1 MISYLPLLQDVYSI
15 VYTDQHHTQAVEVY
29 KCTED
34 TAVDQPWTGKAVSVY
49 QLVTLL
55 IIPAVITISFYQAII
70 RVLWRSN
77 RYNKV

>member
-1 MISYLPLLQDVYSI
+1 MYSI